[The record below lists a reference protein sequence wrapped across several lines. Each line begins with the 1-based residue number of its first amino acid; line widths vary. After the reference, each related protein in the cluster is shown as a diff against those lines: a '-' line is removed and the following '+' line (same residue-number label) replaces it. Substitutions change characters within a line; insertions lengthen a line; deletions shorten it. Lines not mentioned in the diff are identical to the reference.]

1 MLSTRAAV
9 VLQEQVAFGQAGNR
23 ENSKRT
29 SILLAFMFPDF
40 EGQDAEP
47 IQFFFEEDL
56 YFDVVCI
63 LMDLQY
69 RGSLTVSND
78 HMGSA
83 NNICYSMVGWLV

>member
-47 IQFFFEEDL
+47 VQFFFEEDL
-56 YFDVVCI
+56 YLDVVCI

-69 RGSLTVSND
+69 RGSR
-78 HMGSA
+78 SA
-83 NNICYSMVGWLV
+83 MIRRIARITFATASWVG